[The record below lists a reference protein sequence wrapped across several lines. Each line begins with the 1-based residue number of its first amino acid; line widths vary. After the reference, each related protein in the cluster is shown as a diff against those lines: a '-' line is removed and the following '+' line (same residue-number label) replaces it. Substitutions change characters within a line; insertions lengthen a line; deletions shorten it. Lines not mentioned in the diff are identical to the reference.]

1 MSRVLI
7 MSSWTSVGDV
17 GLAAAAPVLQALG
30 HDVTQLP
37 TIILS
42 NHPAWPRFAGQTMAP
57 ERLAE
62 MIDALDANGL
72 LDGHDALLTGYL
84 PSAAHVALA
93 CDIVD
98 RLARRGPRPKV
109 VVDPILGDDPKGLYL
124 AEEAALAVRDSLLPL
139 ADIMTPNCFEL
150 GWLTGRSVATL
161 AEVRAAAASLTTRV
175 AARGPCHF
183 PADLRGPL
191 RGFRRRSQR
200 GGAFPH
206 TAHCERASTA
216 PGTPSP
222 P

>member
-42 NHPAWPRFAGQTMAP
+42 NHPAWPRFAGQIMAP

-183 PADLRGPL
+183 PADLRRPL

-206 TAHCERASTA
+206 TAHCERA
-216 PGTPSP
+216 
-222 P
+222 

>member
-1 MSRVLI
+1 MSVSRR
-7 MSSWTSVGDV
+7 
-17 GLAAAAPVLQALG
+17 PRRCLQALG

-37 TIILS
+37 TIILVES
-42 NHPAWPRFAGQTMAP
+42 PCDGRGSPARPWPP

-62 MIDALDANGL
+62 MIDAIDANGL
-72 LDGHDALLTGYL
+72 LDGHDALLTGYM

-93 CDIVD
+93 CDLVD

-124 AEEAALAVRDSLLPL
+124 GEEAALAVRDSLVPL
-139 ADIMTPNCFEL
+139 ADILTPNCFEL

-161 AEVRAAAASLTTRV
+161 AEVSAAASAMTRGS
-175 AARGPCHF
+175 AARGPRHV
-183 PADLRGPL
+183 PADLRAATP
-191 RGFRRRSQR
+191 GFWRRTPTSEALFRAPRSR
-200 GGAFPH
+200 
-206 TAHCERASTA
+206 TCLTA